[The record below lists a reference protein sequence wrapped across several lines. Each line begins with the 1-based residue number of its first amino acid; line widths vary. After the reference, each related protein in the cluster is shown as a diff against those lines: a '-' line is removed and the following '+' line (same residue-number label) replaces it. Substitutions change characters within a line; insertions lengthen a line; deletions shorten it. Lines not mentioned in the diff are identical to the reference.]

1 MGEILKMQHTPA
13 PKKVDH
19 MLEILKMAHVPPPA
33 ENSDHKHAQ
42 QIPHMCNKSNRDMP
56 IQTPLP
62 LSEQDGKERAAA
74 KGDLF
79 FAMLDRTFRFFSKNS
94 AEMSSEDVEVQRK
107 LKAGYAKRRR
117 HAKDAFRMQAT
128 FPLISS

>member
-1 MGEILKMQHTPA
+1 MGEILKMQLEVSPESA
-13 PKKVDH
+13 RPNNSSNSSDH

-79 FAMLDRTFRFFSKNS
+79 FAMLVRSDSSRRIRQRCPVRMWRF
-94 AEMSSEDVEVQRK
+94 
-107 LKAGYAKRRR
+107 
-117 HAKDAFRMQAT
+117 T
-128 FPLISS
+128 